1 MPLFSKKFNILAP
14 PLAHLARFSARRP
27 IHIILLILLWS
38 TFAYVA
44 TIQYYF
50 NDISF
55 ESIKHNN
62 NSHNINSTL
71 NLPSSDISFLQSCS
85 HYLYNNNNKVAKHD
99 LTSISFDQVINSLSG
114 NTPVSHYYL
123 SPLKFIDSE
132 NILPNLNSSLY
143 QINDT
148 QYILSTNSKTSEKII
163 GQKFNWRLQSH
174 YNHDIISQF
183 WQQRQSLYHT
193 LIESINSLS
202 KDFENTDSLN
212 FFIVLMAYL
221 TMGYT
226 FINLYEEMKITGSK
240 FWLSFAT
247 LINSTCAFFISL
259 FVSHYVFQKDVSIST
274 LLQGIPFIVV
284 VLGFRHQIK
293 LASSVLYKSNLYSSH
308 LSSNELGATLS
319 HQTNHNHH
327 QTNDN
332 IIYDAM
338 VEYGGRFVQDT
349 SLCLIAFIGCSLY
362 TYKLSTLSNFS
373 LLCALIVLFEF
384 ILTIT
389 FFSAI
394 LSLKLEINSIY
405 KSTLIKQTLEEDG
418 VTPQTADIISN
429 TDNNSILKV
438 NKNFKSETA
447 IVLGKLAL
455 IACLIV
461 INIINFVPQSLSVMS
476 ALLNYNSNSDVYNNL
491 TTSTSI
497 QLDPILSDLLQKNIN
512 LLPKGNIIVSV
523 TPIRYYTKSTF
534 IYNFSDNFMDLL
546 HYLSKV
552 IRDRFVSKV
561 VFVSLIISASIN
573 IYLLNAAKIHTSYTV
588 AEFLKRKNNIKPKLL
603 SSSLSGSKNK
613 ANKITANDDTQSQ
626 SNNPSDTIEDNDQ
639 QVTVSNETPTS
650 SSKSKKHKRKSKNK
664 NKNTTTV
671 LEAESE
677 TETPKTLAELENI
690 LKEGKVTTLNDE
702 EVTKLVTNNKLPLYA
717 LETKLKDTTRA
728 VAIRRQAISIL
739 SDSPVLATERLPY
752 KHYDYD
758 RVFGACC
765 ENVIGYMPLPVGVI
779 GPLVIDGVPYHIPM
793 ATTEGCLVASA
804 MRGCKA
810 INAGGGAITV
820 LTKDGMT
827 RGPCVRFP
835 TLTRSGACKIWL
847 DSEEGQ
853 TKVKKAFDSTSRFAR
868 LQHIQTA
875 LAGDL
880 LFIRFRTTTGDAMG
894 MNMISKG
901 VEFVLKQMREEFG
914 WEDMEVV
921 SVSGNYCTDK
931 KPAAINWIEGRG
943 KSVVAEATIPAE
955 IVKKVLKSD
964 VKALVDL
971 NVSKNLVGSAM
982 AGSVG
987 GFNAHAANLL
997 TAVYLALGQDPAQN
1011 VESSNCITLMKEVD
1025 GDLRISVS
1033 MPCIEVGT
1041 IGGGTVLEPQGAML
1055 DLLGVRGPH
1064 PTNPGNNARQLAR
1077 IIACAVMAGELSLCA
1092 ALAAG
1097 HLVQSHMT
1105 HNRAKKP
1112 DATPTPAAI
1121 QSPADLQRLKEGS
1134 QVCIKS

>member
-1 MPLFSKKFNILAP
+1 MPLLSKRFNMLAT
-14 PLAHLARFSARRP
+14 PLAHVARFSARRP
-27 IHIILLILLWS
+27 IHVILSVLILS

-44 TIQYYF
+44 IFQHYF
-50 NDISF
+50 
-55 ESIKHNN
+55 
-62 NSHNINSTL
+62 
-71 NLPSSDISFLQSCS
+71 
-85 HYLYNNNNKVAKHD
+85 HD
-99 LTSISFDQVINSLSG
+99 LSSIVNRPFVTDQEEF
-114 NTPVSHYYL
+114 NTLKISSHYYNDKNSRQDWVHVSLQDTLGLL
-123 SPLKFIDSE
+123 S
-132 NILPNLNSSLY
+132 
-143 QINDT
+143 NDT
-148 QYILSTNSKTSEKII
+148 SLKHYYLHQVKFDTNGYGNDGSLFNVPTFNESIYEINNTKYILSHDYNLNNKLVAPNDSGIK
-163 GQKFNWRLQSH
+163 WRLQNGHGTHLITEFWRQRHSLVQFSH
-174 YNHDIISQF
+174 NFYDLVSTN
-183 WQQRQSLYHT
+183 
-193 LIESINSLS
+193 
-202 KDFENTDSLN
+202 FENTDSLDL
-212 FFIVLMAYL
+212 IIIIMAYF
-221 TMGYT
+221 TMFYT
-226 FINLYEEMKITGSK
+226 FISLYNDMKLTGSK

-247 LINSTCAFFISL
+247 LINSTCSFCISL
-259 FVSHYVFQKDVSIST
+259 FVSQYICHRDVSILT
-274 LLQGIPFIVV
+274 LLQGIPFIVII
-284 VLGFRHQIK
+284 LGFRHQIK
-293 LASSVLYKSNLYSSH
+293 LASLVLTKSNEINKITL
-308 LSSNELGATLS
+308 SNEP
-319 HQTNHNHH
+319 
-327 QTNDN
+327 NDN
-332 IIYDAM
+332 VAVKTSHDNNETIVYDSM
-338 VEYGGRFVQDT
+338 LEYGGRLLQDT
-349 SLCLIAFIGCSLY
+349 LLCLVAFIGCSIY
-362 TYKLSTLSNFS
+362 TQNLSTLSNFCI
-373 LLCALIVLFEF
+373 LCSMIVFCELV
-384 ILTIT
+384 LTTT
-389 FFSAI
+389 FFAAI

-405 KSTLIKQTLEEDG
+405 KSTIIKQTLEEDG
-418 VTPQTADIISN
+418 IIPQTADIISHKN
-429 TDNNSILKV
+429 DNDPNSKL
-438 NKNFKSETA
+438 NSLLKSETTILIGKISLIILFVMVNVFNFA
-447 IVLGKLAL
+447 PSTISLLYDILYNNDLNPNGKNGMSLSFDSTLPDLIKTNERFSYASSMIISIVPLKYYAKS
-455 IACLIV
+455 
-461 INIINFVPQSLSVMS
+461 NIINDF
-476 ALLNYNSNSDVYNNL
+476 ND
-491 TTSTSI
+491 
-497 QLDPILSDLLQKNIN
+497 NI
-512 LLPKGNIIVSV
+512 
-523 TPIRYYTKSTF
+523 
-534 IYNFSDNFMDLL
+534 MDLL
-546 HYLSKV
+546 HYGSKV

-561 VFVSLIISASIN
+561 IFVFLIISASIN
-573 IYLLNAAKIHTSYTV
+573 IYLLNAAKIHTTYTV
-588 AEFLKRKNNIKPKLL
+588 AEFLKRKNNNV
-603 SSSLSGSKNK
+603 SSQENIVISVETTTKEVSPETSKTTNK
-613 ANKITANDDTQSQ
+613 QKKKNG
-626 SNNPSDTIEDNDQ
+626 
-639 QVTVSNETPTS
+639 
-650 SSKSKKHKRKSKNK
+650 KSKKKQVKKE
-664 NKNTTTV
+664 TTPTLSPLETKIV
-671 LEAESE
+671 KMKTLTELEAIMKAGN
-677 TETPKTLAELENI
+677 TAEL
-690 LKEGKVTTLNDE
+690 NDD

-717 LETKLKDTTRA
+717 LEAKLHDTTRA
-728 VAIRRQAISIL
+728 VAIRRQALAVL

-765 ENVIGYMPLPVGVI
+765 ENVIGYMPLPVGII

-853 TKVKKAFDSTSRFAR
+853 LKAKKAFNSTSRFAR

-931 KPAAINWIEGRG
+931 KPAAVNWIEGRG

-955 IVKKVLKSD
+955 TVQKVLKSD

-971 NVSKNLVGSAM
+971 NIAKNLVGSAM

-1011 VESSNCITLMKEVD
+1011 VESSNCITLMKEVN

-1064 PTNPGNNARQLAR
+1064 PTSPGDNARQLAK
-1077 IIACAVMAGELSLCA
+1077 IVACAVMAGELSLCS

-1105 HNRAKKP
+1105 HNRTKKAP
-1112 DATPTPAAI
+1112 EPKTI

-1134 QVCIKS
+1134 QTCIKS